1 MKKIL
6 VTTGILA
13 LLMFAPTNNINPN
26 TQAPAAVETVMN
38 AINPVMEAHAASYDS
53 NWQIDTSQT
62 WHYKMNNG
70 SYVTDAWVHDK
81 TNGDWYLIDA
91 SGNMLAGIVE
101 SNEGKFYM
109 LDNVRGTGHYGRMLK
124 NGSIYNGI
132 TITADTSASYEG
144 ALSGESLAALT
155 AAGVPVVGNVSGTQ
169 HVESGVVTF
178 ASTKNGASGGGIDMG
193 MPSEDI
199 VDSSDNSYN
208 SSIGTHG
215 TEPPISDDD
224 PNFVSTG
231 DAGIDWYLKRYGIS
245 GDDVIGGT
253 LGYDSAGSS
262 LHG

>member
-1 MKKIL
+1 MKLSKKIL

-26 TQAPAAVETVMN
+26 TQAPTAVETVMN

-53 NWQIDTSQT
+53 NWQIDASQT

-124 NGSIYNGI
+124 NGSVYNGI

-144 ALSGESLAALT
+144 ALSSQSLAALQS
-155 AAGVPVVGNVSGTQ
+155 AGVPVVGNVSGTQ

-178 ASTKNGASGGGIDMG
+178 ASTKNGAPGVRITVGI
-193 MPSEDI
+193 PSENT
-199 VDSSDNSYN
+199 VETSDNSN
-208 SSIGTHG
+208 T
-215 TEPPISDDD
+215 TSDDD
-224 PNFVSTG
+224 YEDNSGLSESDF
-231 DAGIDWYLKRYGIS
+231 YLKKYGWDS
-245 GDDVIGGT
+245 WDDIGGGCT
-253 LGYDSAGSS
+253 AADSDADNS

>member
-124 NGSIYNGI
+124 NGSVYNGI

-144 ALSGESLAALT
+144 ALSSQSLAALK

-178 ASTKNGASGGGIDMG
+178 AGSKDSSGGSQQASGNVVNNTVKSG
-193 MPSEDI
+193 
-199 VDSSDNSYN
+199 N
-208 SSIGTHG
+208 SSSSTNGDTGYAQESWEDEYMRMLGLENTHG
-215 TEPPISDDD
+215 GCTAA
-224 PNFVSTG
+224 T
-231 DAGIDWYLKRYGIS
+231 
-245 GDDVIGGT
+245 
-253 LGYDSAGSS
+253 DSAR
-262 LHG
+262 LNQN

>member
-1 MKKIL
+1 MRKNKSIVVIL
-6 VTTGILA
+6 GIMS
-13 LLMFAPTNNINPN
+13 LMLFTPTNNKIVNTLNP
-26 TQAPAAVETVMN
+26 TLVAQAAS
-38 AINPVMEAHAASYDS
+38 SYDS

-124 NGSIYNGI
+124 NGSVYNGI

-178 ASTKNGASGGGIDMG
+178 AGTKNGTSGGGITIG
-193 MPSEDI
+193 ISSENTVETSD
-199 VDSSDNSYN
+199 DSDN

-231 DAGIDWYLKRYGIS
+231 DPGIDWYLKRYGIS
-245 GDDVIGGT
+245 GDDVIGGCT
-253 LGYDSAGSS
+253 AATSDARLNQN
-262 LHG
+262 

>member
-1 MKKIL
+1 MKKNRSIAL
-6 VTTGILA
+6 VLGITS
-13 LLMFAPTNNINPN
+13 LMLFIPTNNKIVNTLNP
-26 TQAPAAVETVMN
+26 TLVAQAAS
-38 AINPVMEAHAASYDS
+38 SYDS

-109 LDNVRGTGHYGRMLK
+109 FDNVRGTGHYGRMLK

-178 ASTKNGASGGGIDMG
+178 AGTKNSASGGGIGMG
-193 MPSEDI
+193 IPSEDI
-199 VDSSDNSYN
+199 VETSDDSN
-208 SSIGTHG
+208 T
-215 TEPPISDDD
+215 TSDDD
-224 PNFVSTG
+224 YEDNSGLSESDF
-231 DAGIDWYLKRYGIS
+231 YLKKYGWDSWDDIGGGCQELS
-245 GDDVIGGT
+245 GDEG
-253 LGYDSAGSS
+253 L

>member
-124 NGSIYNGI
+124 NGSVYNGI

-169 HVESGVVTF
+169 HVESGVVTV
-178 ASTKNGASGGGIDMG
+178 AGTKNGTSGGIGFAI
-193 MPSEDI
+193 PSEDI
-199 VDSSDNSYN
+199 VETSDNSSDNS
-208 SSIGTHG
+208 STQ
-215 TEPPISDDD
+215 ISDDD

-231 DAGIDWYLKRYGIS
+231 DAEIDWYLKKYGFS
-245 GDDVIGGT
+245 GDDVVGGCE
-253 LGYDSAGSS
+253 GYSSAGSS

>member
-1 MKKIL
+1 MRKNKSIVVIL
-6 VTTGILA
+6 GIMS
-13 LLMFAPTNNINPN
+13 LMLFTPTNNKIVNTLNP
-26 TQAPAAVETVMN
+26 TLVAQAAS
-38 AINPVMEAHAASYDS
+38 SYDS

-124 NGSIYNGI
+124 NGSVYNGI

-178 ASTKNGASGGGIDMG
+178 AGTKNGASGGIGIAI
-193 MPSEDI
+193 PSEDT
-199 VDSSDNSYN
+199 VETSDNSDNTVKSGN
-208 SSIGTHG
+208 SSSSTNGDTGYAPGSWEDEYMRMMGLENTHG
-215 TEPPISDDD
+215 GCTAATSDAHL
-224 PNFVSTG
+224 N
-231 DAGIDWYLKRYGIS
+231 AG
-245 GDDVIGGT
+245 
-253 LGYDSAGSS
+253 
-262 LHG
+262 

>member
-1 MKKIL
+1 MKLSKKIL

-124 NGSIYNGI
+124 NGSVYNGI

-169 HVESGVVTF
+169 HVESGVVTV
-178 ASTKNGASGGGIDMG
+178 AGTKNGASGAGITVEI
-193 MPSEDI
+193 PSENTVETSD
-199 VDSSDNSYN
+199 DSDNS
-208 SSIGTHG
+208 STQ
-215 TEPPISDDD
+215 ISDDD

-231 DAGIDWYLKRYGIS
+231 DAGMDYYLKKYGCHSIEEF
-245 GDDVIGGT
+245 GGGCT
-253 LGYDSAGSS
+253 GATSSANSS

>member
-1 MKKIL
+1 MKLSKKIL

-124 NGSIYNGI
+124 NGSVYNGI

-178 ASTKNGASGGGIDMG
+178 AGTKNSASGAGIGMG
-193 MPSEDI
+193 IPSEDI
-199 VDSSDNSYN
+199 VETSDDSNNN
-208 SSIGTHG
+208 SST
-215 TEPPISDDD
+215 PISDDD

-231 DAGIDWYLKRYGIS
+231 DAGMDYYLKKYGCHSIEEF
-245 GDDVIGGT
+245 GGGCIGA
-253 LGYDSAGSS
+253 DSSANSS